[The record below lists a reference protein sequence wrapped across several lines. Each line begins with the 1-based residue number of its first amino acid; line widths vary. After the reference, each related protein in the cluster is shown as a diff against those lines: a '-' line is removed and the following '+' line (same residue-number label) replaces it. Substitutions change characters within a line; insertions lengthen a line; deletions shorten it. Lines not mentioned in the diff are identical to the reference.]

1 MSEIDQ
7 YIAILKQN
15 VTRLPLFLYFFR
27 EENDASQRLRFY
39 QYRNQIASS
48 CIMCLFS
55 TYCAR
60 IMIMND
66 EALGPVGKDGAPVSM
81 SM

>member
-60 IMIMND
+60 NMYD
-66 EALGPVGKDGAPVSM
+66 EALGPVGKDGVDVNVTS
-81 SM
+81 